1 MMNVVETIC
10 IEALASLRRWL
21 QGVVLTVCIGQRSQR
36 LRSAFRRRHAERNL
50 PGVRRLAASCGAAI
64 PRSDC

>member
-10 IEALASLRRWL
+10 IEAVASLRRWL

-36 LRSAFRRRHAERNL
+36 LRSAFRRHAERNL